1 MCTVEIKPVRRKK
14 VLLAFLLLCL
24 ASLACLG
31 PTLATPGD
39 YVEEFGGDITVYTRI
54 LEMTDCTELQREFER
69 ADESAKLQETG
80 TQEYRASIGYRT
92 AADNRMKEVE
102 CAGDL

>member
-1 MCTVEIKPVRRKK
+1 MCTVESKQIRLKK
-14 VLLAFLLLCL
+14 VLLAFLILCL

-39 YVEEFGGDITVYTRI
+39 YVEKFGGDIAVYTRI

-69 ADESAKLQETG
+69 ADENIKLQESG
-80 TQEYRASIGYRT
+80 TEEYRWSMGYRT

-102 CAGDL
+102 CEGDL

>member
-1 MCTVEIKPVRRKK
+1 MEIKPVRLKK
-14 VLLAFLLLCL
+14 VFLAFLLLCL

-39 YVEEFGGDITVYTRI
+39 YVQEFGGDITIYTRI

-69 ADESAKLQETG
+69 ADDNAKLQEPG
-80 TQEYRASIGYRT
+80 TQDYRASIGYRT

>member
-1 MCTVEIKPVRRKK
+1 MKIKSVRRKK
-14 VLLAFLLLCL
+14 VFLAFLILCL

-39 YVEEFGGDITVYTRI
+39 YVEEFGGEIAIYTRI

-69 ADESAKLQETG
+69 ADENAKLQESG

>member
-1 MCTVEIKPVRRKK
+1 MEIKPIRLKK
-14 VLLAFLLLCL
+14 VLLAFLILCL
-24 ASLACLG
+24 ASLACLT

-39 YVEEFGGDITVYTRI
+39 YVKKFGGDVNTYTRI

-69 ADESAKLQETG
+69 ADESLKAQEPD
-80 TQEYRASIGYRT
+80 TQEYQATVGYRT

>member
-1 MCTVEIKPVRRKK
+1 MKIKPIPLKK
-14 VLLAFLLLCL
+14 VFLALLILWL
-24 ASLACLG
+24 ASLACLT

-39 YVEEFGGDITVYTRI
+39 YIKKFGGEITIYTRI
-54 LEMTDCTELQREFER
+54 LQMTDCTELQREFER
-69 ADESAKLQETG
+69 ADESLKLLEPD
-80 TQEYRASIGYRT
+80 TQEYKATMGYRT

>member
-1 MCTVEIKPVRRKK
+1 MCTVEIKPVRLKK
-14 VLLAFLLLCL
+14 VLLAFLVLCL

-31 PTLATPGD
+31 PGLATPGD
-39 YVEEFGGDITVYTRI
+39 YVDRFGGDITIYTRI
-54 LEMTDCTELQREFER
+54 LQMTDCTELQREFER
-69 ADESAKLQETG
+69 ADESSKQQAPG
-80 TQEYRASIGYRT
+80 TQEYQMSIGYRT

>member
-1 MCTVEIKPVRRKK
+1 MCTVEIKPVRLKK

-31 PTLATPGD
+31 PGLATPGD
-39 YVEEFGGDITVYTRI
+39 YVDRFGGDITIYTRI
-54 LEMTDCTELQREFER
+54 LQMTDCTELQREFER
-69 ADESAKLQETG
+69 ADESSKQQAPG
-80 TQEYRASIGYRT
+80 TQEYQMSIGYRT

>member
-1 MCTVEIKPVRRKK
+1 MEVKPIRLKK
-14 VLLAFLLLCL
+14 VLLAFLVLCL

-39 YVEEFGGDITVYTRI
+39 YVEEFGGDITIYTHI
-54 LEMTDCTELQREFER
+54 LQMTDCTELQREFER
-69 ADESAKLQETG
+69 ADENAKAQQSG
-80 TQEYRASIGYRT
+80 TPEYRASIGYRT
-92 AADNRMKEVE
+92 AAENRMKEVE

>member
-1 MCTVEIKPVRRKK
+1 MYTVELKTIRRKK
-14 VLLAFLLLCL
+14 VLLAFLVLCL

-31 PTLATPGD
+31 PGLATPGD
-39 YVEEFGGDITVYTRI
+39 YVERFGGDITIYTRI
-54 LEMTDCTELQREFER
+54 LQMTDCTELQREFER
-69 ADESAKLQETG
+69 ADESSKRHEPGTLQNKEFT
-80 TQEYRASIGYRT
+80 GYRT

>member
-1 MCTVEIKPVRRKK
+1 MEIKSVRLKK
-14 VLLAFLLLCL
+14 VLLAVLILCL

-31 PTLATPGD
+31 PGLATPGD
-39 YVEEFGGDITVYTRI
+39 YVERFGGDITIYTRI
-54 LEMTDCTELQREFER
+54 LQMTDCTELQREFER
-69 ADESAKLQETG
+69 ADENSKQQQPDTP
-80 TQEYRASIGYRT
+80 EYKVSMGYRT

>member
-1 MCTVEIKPVRRKK
+1 MKIKSVRRKK
-14 VLLAFLLLCL
+14 VFLAFLILCL

-39 YVEEFGGDITVYTRI
+39 YVEEFGGEIAIYTRI

-69 ADESAKLQETG
+69 ADENAKLQASG

>member
-1 MCTVEIKPVRRKK
+1 MEFNPIRLRK
-14 VLLAFLLLCL
+14 VFLAFLILCL
-24 ASLACLG
+24 ASLACLT

-39 YVEEFGGDITVYTRI
+39 YVKKFGGDITVYTKI
-54 LEMTDCTELQREFER
+54 LSLTDCTELQREFER
-69 ADESAKLQETG
+69 ADESLKQQQSG
-80 TQEYRASIGYRT
+80 TQEYEESMGYRT

>member
-1 MCTVEIKPVRRKK
+1 MRTVEIKPIRLKK
-14 VLLAFLLLCL
+14 VFLAFLILCL
-24 ASLACLG
+24 ASLACLA

-39 YVEEFGGDITVYTRI
+39 YVEEFGGDIAVYTRI
-54 LEMTDCTELQREFER
+54 LELADCTELQREFER
-69 ADESAKLQETG
+69 ADENSKLQEPG
-80 TQEYRASIGYRT
+80 TQEYRESIGYRT

>member
-1 MCTVEIKPVRRKK
+1 MEIKPIRLKK
-14 VLLAFLLLCL
+14 VFLAFLLLCL
-24 ASLACLG
+24 VSLACG
-31 PTLATPGD
+31 APTLLTPGD
-39 YVEEFGGDITVYTRI
+39 YVEEFGGDISIYTRI

-69 ADESAKLQETG
+69 ADENVKLQESG
-80 TQEYRASIGYRT
+80 TQEYRWSIGYRT